1 MKLITYLTFAGNCEE
16 ALNFY
21 RETLGAEVL
30 QLSRMGEGQME
41 VPESA
46 KGKVMHARL
55 KIGENMLY
63 MSDNFDPSSV
73 KQGNNVSLSLD
84 MDNLSQT
91 ESLFNNLSAGG
102 TITQPLQ
109 DTFWGARFGMFT
121 DKFCIHWMMNC
132 ELSERSARTPLE
144 TPLEKKEASLN

>member
-21 RETLGAEVL
+21 KETLGGEVL

-41 VPESA
+41 VPESV

-55 KIGENMLY
+55 KIGENVLY

-84 MDNLSQT
+84 MDNLAQT
-91 ESLFNNLSAGG
+91 ESLFNKLSAGG

-121 DKFCIHWMMNC
+121 DKFGIHWMMNC
-132 ELSERSARTPLE
+132 ELSER

>member
-21 RETLGAEVL
+21 KETLGGEVL

-41 VPESA
+41 VPESV

-55 KIGENMLY
+55 KIGENVLY
-63 MSDNFDPSSV
+63 MSDNFDPPSV

-84 MDNLSQT
+84 MDNLAQT
-91 ESLFNNLSAGG
+91 ESLFNKLSAGG

-109 DTFWGARFGMFT
+109 DTFWGARFGMFK
-121 DKFCIHWMMNC
+121 DKFGIHWMMNC
-132 ELSERSARTPLE
+132 ELSER